1 MSDLQPKPTII
12 NLGGKEYGLLFTIN
26 VIDAV
31 QDKFDI
37 AISQLADLMRDDRK
51 TFKVLRFLL
60 AEMINEAIDDAGNG
74 EKHVDERA
82 VLIEIATH
90 QTVSNLQ
97 SLVGAFGTKIH
108 LISICS
114 KIQDNPIRLMAMD
127 NTIRA

>member
-1 MSDLQPKPTII
+1 MSDLQPKPTKIT
-12 NLGGKEYGLLFTIN
+12 LGGKEYGLLFTIN

-82 VLIEIATH
+82 VGRKITPANMGDLSEAVLT
-90 QTVSNLQ
+90 
-97 SLVGAFGTKIH
+97 AFTSSAPANNDED
-108 LISICS
+108 ISPNVIS
-114 KIQDNPIRLMAMD
+114 EQQIS
-127 NTIRA
+127 

>member
-1 MSDLQPKPTII
+1 MSDLQPKPTTI

-60 AEMINEAIDDAGNG
+60 AEMINEAIDDAENG
-74 EKHVDERA
+74 EKHVDERTVGRKITPANMGHLSEA
-82 VLIEIATH
+82 VLT
-90 QTVSNLQ
+90 
-97 SLVGAFGTKIH
+97 AFTR
-108 LISICS
+108 SAPANDDEDAS
-114 KIQDNPIRLMAMD
+114 PNAMSGQ
-127 NTIRA
+127 

>member
-1 MSDLQPKPTII
+1 MSDLQPKPTTIT
-12 NLGGKEYGLLFTIN
+12 LGGKEYGLLFTIN

-82 VLIEIATH
+82 VGRKITPANMG
-90 QTVSNLQ
+90 NL
-97 SLVGAFGTKIH
+97 SEAVLAAFTSSAPANDDEQASPNVMSGQQ
-108 LISICS
+108 IS
-114 KIQDNPIRLMAMD
+114 
-127 NTIRA
+127 

>member
-1 MSDLQPKPTII
+1 MSDLQPKPTTIT
-12 NLGGKEYGLLFTIN
+12 LGGKEYGLLFTIN

-74 EKHVDERA
+74 EKHIDERA
-82 VLIEIATH
+82 VGRKITPANMGNLSEAVLTAF
-90 QTVSNLQ
+90 TGSAPANDDEDVSPNVMSEQ
-97 SLVGAFGTKIH
+97 Q
-108 LISICS
+108 IS
-114 KIQDNPIRLMAMD
+114 
-127 NTIRA
+127 

>member
-1 MSDLQPKPTII
+1 MSDLQPKPTAIT
-12 NLGGKEYGLLFTIN
+12 LGGKEYGLLFTIN

-82 VLIEIATH
+82 VGRKITPANMG
-90 QTVSNLQ
+90 NL
-97 SLVGAFGTKIH
+97 SEAVLTAFTGSAPINDDED
-108 LISICS
+108 ISPNVMSEQQIS
-114 KIQDNPIRLMAMD
+114 
-127 NTIRA
+127 